1 MTNEVS
7 ILKSSIPSPAPS
19 PRHSLI
25 TPLLISA
32 SYALKTIHGLINS
45 SPLVHVSFNIP
56 SSPFPATL
64 PMIGQMGSF
73 TRPSADISEPLDL
86 YVHGYVSSR
95 LMNLGRDASSGSGD
109 DGAKGLPVCVSASH
123 VDGIVLSLSAFNHS
137 YNYRSAVLFGHA
149 TLVEDREE
157 KLYAME
163 LITNGVVPD
172 RWRHTRLPVTG
183 AELQSTSLLRVKIA
197 SGSAK
202 IRDGNASDDRH
213 DLEDQE
219 LVDRVWTGVLPM
231 YQAVGEPVPS
241 SYNSQ
246 AGLPEHLR
254 GFSRDFSVE
263 SKEYSEQA
271 ARKK

>member
-1 MTNEVS
+1 
-7 ILKSSIPSPAPS
+7 
-19 PRHSLI
+19 
-25 TPLLISA
+25 
-32 SYALKTIHGLINS
+32 
-45 SPLVHVSFNIP
+45 
-56 SSPFPATL
+56 
-64 PMIGQMGSF
+64 MIGQMGSF

-86 YVHGYVSSR
+86 YIHGYVSSR
-95 LMNLGRDASSGSGD
+95 LMNLGRDASPGSCD
-109 DGAKGLPVCVSASH
+109 DGRGNGLPVCVAASH

-149 TLVEDREE
+149 TLVEDRDE

-219 LVDRVWTGVLPM
+219 LVDRAWTGVLPVH
-231 YQAVGEPVPS
+231 QAVGEPVPS
-241 SYNSQ
+241 SYNTK
-246 AGLPEHLR
+246 ADLPGHVQE
-254 GFSRDFSVE
+254 FSRDFSVE